1 MKTLVDP
8 NLTMFLNLDAL
19 LPNVNL
25 SSLQLS
31 HQLNLWQLL
40 DLFFVNL
47 SMESG
52 ILSTNMKVASV
63 NALLQEFKNFKPIS
77 NESFLF
83 H

>member
-8 NLTMFLNLDAL
+8 NLTMFLNSDAL

-40 DLFFVNL
+40 DLCF
-47 SMESG
+47 
-52 ILSTNMKVASV
+52 LSTFQWNLEYFLLIWKWVASV
-63 NALLQEFKNFKPIS
+63 NPLLQEFKNFKPIS
-77 NESFLF
+77 N
-83 H
+83 

>member
-8 NLTMFLNLDAL
+8 NLTMFLNSDAL

-40 DLFFVNL
+40 DLFVVNL